1 MEVAKEEIS
10 MGLSACGNRQQELKQ
25 LHIIFFTQKTQ
36 KNKILDNGWHHWAGG
51 KLRLSEATNH
61 SCSEFTK
68 IFSN

>member
-10 MGLSACGNRQQELKQ
+10 MGLRLWKQ
-25 LHIIFFTQKTQ
+25 AAGTKAAAHNIFYPENP

-51 KLRLSEATNH
+51 QLRLSEATNN

-68 IFSN
+68 TFSN